1 MTRSSSSVKRK
12 RRISPFRNMPNNGN
26 QAGVRLT
33 HRNRRQQLAI
43 ESKERAKARAAAERI
58 LQTDNDMFEKYLK
71 KPASSS
77 IGFLVLSAQKTNDR
91 SMSPV
96 FSNDPETLESELK
109 KRNHDSKASRREESR
124 EGRSGM
130 IRKRQIVSTKKR

>member
-1 MTRSSSSVKRK
+1 
-12 RRISPFRNMPNNGN
+12 MPNNGN

-33 HRNRRQQLAI
+33 HRNRRQQLAV

-96 FSNDPETLESELK
+96 FSNDPETLESKLK

-130 IRKRQIVSTKKR
+130 IRKRQTA